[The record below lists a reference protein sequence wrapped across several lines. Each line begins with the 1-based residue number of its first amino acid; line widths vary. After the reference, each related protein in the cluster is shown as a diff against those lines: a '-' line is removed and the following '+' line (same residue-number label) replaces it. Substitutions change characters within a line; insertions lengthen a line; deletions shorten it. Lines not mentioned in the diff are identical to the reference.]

1 MTADPKIIIERFKA
15 INKERL
21 ERAYAIVRPN
31 QREFL
36 KLVPLFFHINH
47 PMLPGYISRDTPAGI
62 KCYEPVKSALQVIH
76 KYSKSISYRKPA
88 KFSINA
94 IYAMGSIGTISHSVE
109 SDFDLWLCHEPDLTD
124 VQIKK
129 LEQKARLIEQAAEK
143 LNLEV
148 HLFLINADT
157 FRSGKI
163 LELSSESS
171 GTAQHHLLLDEFY
184 RTAVLL
190 EGQFPAWW
198 IVPPEED
205 HRYTEYMQEVEKKR
219 FFFFREIID
228 FGEVHAIPP
237 EEFFGASVWQL
248 TKAIDSPYK
257 SMIKLLL
264 IESYMSEHPK
274 MHLLSQQFKE
284 AVYSGVTDI
293 DLLDPYRLMIERLE
307 KYLMEREDKIR
318 LELLYRGFYFKLNL
332 PLTDLPPK
340 TFEWQRVMLNEMVQ
354 KWGWSKI
361 DLALLD
367 ERRNWKVPQVVKER
381 QLLFDALASSYRAL
395 SHFAHEL
402 GAESMISAEDL
413 TVLGRKLFAAYDR
426 KAGKIE
432 LIRRGI
438 DIELLEH
445 RLSIHELRDDEGRS
459 IWHLYTGYLEKVAK
473 HDLPIKQTRSLVELL
488 AWAYFNEIINRTSTI
503 SLFSRNP
510 VIDDVVIKRITDRLF
525 FQFSLSEKLKK
536 GVINFS
542 QIERLE
548 HSQFLVNTGI
558 QLADGFDINKYET
571 EGRGSEPLSYGF
583 DNECLLKRLDWVH
596 TTSWGEVLCKRYF
609 GEKGLAEAIINY
621 FNWYSNEASNSA
633 DIPDFMSMGIIKG
646 TSITHRLMELF
657 GDFSQWFQGSRDAS
671 ISRYVLAI
679 GTKLF
684 VFWDDGEQLS
694 YVEFK
699 NLQGLKE
706 LLKRSS
712 PQYISTVIDRHTLT
726 DSPLSVICEKNKKGI
741 IQLFY
746 RVRRKK
752 VDIYVLDERGTLYH
766 QVADYYDQTTL
777 INQYSHFFESII
789 NRINFLATD
798 GSETNGPEGLEF
810 YSVKKDK
817 LGRFSL
823 LRHSPDFFKQGRK
836 FFSLQVI
843 VDSDEDNK
851 TTFTV
856 YCEDME
862 FSSLNH
868 GNRLFEEVVKY
879 ILVKRP
885 SGESYPIYITDIS
898 MSTDLRSKGG
908 VEKVQAVHFLQYK
921 ARIEERLN
929 QVLEKS
935 KKA

>member
-1 MTADPKIIIERFKA
+1 MTDDPKTIIERFKA
-15 INKERL
+15 INSARL
-21 ERAYAIVRPN
+21 ERAYAIVRPS

-36 KLVPLFFHINH
+36 RLIPLFFHLNH

-62 KCYEPVKSALQVIH
+62 KGYEPKKSTLDGIS

-88 KFSINA
+88 KCSINS

-124 VQIKK
+124 TEINK

-148 HLFLINADT
+148 HFFLINADT
-157 FRSGKI
+157 FRSGEI

-205 HRYTEYMQEVEKKR
+205 HRYTEYMQEVAKKR

-284 AVYSGVTDI
+284 AVYAGETDI

-307 KYLMEREDKIR
+307 KYLVAREDKVR

-332 PLTDLPPK
+332 PLSDLPPK
-340 TFEWQRVMLNEMVQ
+340 TFEWQRVMLQDMA
-354 KWGWSKI
+354 KRWGWSKI
-361 DLALLD
+361 DLILLD
-367 ERRNWKVPQVVKER
+367 DRHNWKIPHVVKER

-402 GAESMISAEDL
+402 GTEAMISDEDL
-413 TVLGRKLFAAYDR
+413 TVLGRKLFAAYER

-438 DIELLEH
+438 DIELLEQ
-445 RLSIHELRDDEGRS
+445 RLSIHELKDDEGRS
-459 IWHLYTGYLEKVAK
+459 IWHLYTGYLETVAT
-473 HDLPIKQTRSLVELL
+473 HDTPIKLTRSLVELL
-488 AWAYFNEIINRTSTI
+488 AWAYFNEIINRTSAI
-503 SLFSRNP
+503 SLFSKNP
-510 VIDDVVIKRITDRLF
+510 VIDDVVIKRLTDRLF
-525 FQFSLSEKLKK
+525 YQFPLGENSK
-536 GVINFS
+536 GGANPFS
-542 QIERLE
+542 QSERLE
-548 HSQFLVNTGI
+548 HTQFLVNTGV

-583 DNECLLKRLDWVH
+583 DKECLLKRLDWVY

-609 GEKGLAEAIINY
+609 GEKGLAEAMINY
-621 FNWYSNEASNSA
+621 FKWYLNDVLNSPV
-633 DIPDFMSMGIIKG
+633 IPDFMSTGIIKG

-657 GDFSQWFQGSRDAS
+657 GDFGKWLQGGKDAG

-679 GTKLF
+679 GSRLF

-699 NLQGLKE
+699 NLQGLRGY
-706 LLKRSS
+706 LKRSS
-712 PQYISTVIDRHTLT
+712 PQYLATIIDRHTLT
-726 DSPLSVICEKNKKGI
+726 DSPLPLIYEKNKVGI

-752 VDIYVLDERGTLYH
+752 VDIFVLDERGTLFH
-766 QVADYYDQTTL
+766 QVADYYDQVTL

-789 NRINFLATD
+789 NRINFLAND
-798 GSETNGPEGLEF
+798 GREVNGPEGLEF

-817 LGRFSL
+817 LSRFSIH
-823 LRHSPDFFKQGRK
+823 RQSPDFFKQGRK

-851 TTFTV
+851 TTFAV
-856 YCEDME
+856 YCEEME
-862 FSSLNH
+862 FSSLNY
-868 GNRLFEEVVKY
+868 GNRLFDEVVKH
-879 ILVKRP
+879 IIGKRP
-885 SGESYPIYITDIS
+885 SGEPYPIYITDIS
-898 MSTDLRSKGG
+898 MSTDLLSKGG
-908 VEKVQAVHFLQYK
+908 VEKVQTAHFLQYK
-921 ARIEERLN
+921 ERFEGRLK
-929 QVLEKS
+929 QVLEKFREG
-935 KKA
+935 